1 MIFMLIK
8 KKSSLFQELKERIEQ
23 IKESSGKGGVFSSES
38 EFSEEMM
45 DICKDLVTIHG
56 EMVLLKNYSALNFS
70 GIVKILKKYDKRTGG
85 LLRLQFTQ
93 PVLHQPFFTTESLTR
108 LIHECE
114 ANLELLFPLE
124 AEVVES
130 IPQGEPNTP
139 SNNIANHSQEA
150 SSTLGEETLD
160 IYRSTLAAMKAIR
173 GLQKAGSTCNP
184 LSFSALLKNQDD
196 DGGAITAGNSASNSS
211 ATLGEEAVKEDAQS
225 VQQRQCFLF
234 LGYAIFYFRLF
245 L

>member
-1 MIFMLIK
+1 
-8 KKSSLFQELKERIEQ
+8 
-23 IKESSGKGGVFSSES
+23 
-38 EFSEEMM
+38 MM